1 MALFIHGNRSIN
13 YQIQFA
19 PFSHDLLL
27 LQGSRLGLEF
37 WTPVLENLKGH
48 PSEQGRIVA
57 CEWHQ
62 KGLSEAEM
70 ATDLTNLMK
79 TLGLQDVHVV
89 ACEDAVGLVKQIE
102 KQDAKRFSGTLLY
115 PSTPRSEDLS
125 RSVQE
130 FSDL

>member
-1 MALFIHGNRSIN
+1 MAVFIHGNRTIN

-19 PFSHDLLL
+19 PFAHDLVL
-27 LQGSRLGLEF
+27 LQGSRLSLDF
-37 WTPVLENLKGH
+37 WAPVLEQLKGL

-57 CEWHQ
+57 CDWFQ
-62 KGLSEAEM
+62 RGLSEAEM
-70 ATDLTNLMK
+70 ATDLLDLLK
-79 TLGLQDVHVV
+79 TLALQDVHVV
-89 ACEDAVGLVKQIE
+89 ACEDAVALVKQVE
-102 KQDAKRFSGTLLY
+102 RQDAKRFSSSLLY